1 MENKAITPEELTK
14 LKELNDQRGELVE
27 RFGILEINI
36 QDLEL
41 QKQKLI
47 GMLSNLKDTEGE
59 FGILLQEK
67 YGDVN
72 INLVTGEII
81 SR

>member
-1 MENKAITPEELTK
+1 MENKSITPEELTK
-14 LKELNDQRGELVE
+14 LKELNNQRGELVE
-27 RFGILEINI
+27 QFGIIEINI

-41 QKQKLI
+41 QKQRLI
-47 GMLSNLKDTEGE
+47 ETLSNLKNTEAEIGN
-59 FGILLQEK
+59 LLQEK

-81 SR
+81 PR

>member
-1 MENKAITPEELTK
+1 MENKVLTPEELSK
-14 LKELNDQRGELVE
+14 LQELNNKRGDLVE

-41 QKQKLI
+41 QKEQLI
-47 GMLSNLKDTEGE
+47 EELSQIKKAEVEIGA
-59 FGILLQEK
+59 LLQEK

-72 INLVTGEII
+72 INLSTGEII

>member
-1 MENKAITPEELTK
+1 MEKKAITPEELTK

>member
-72 INLVTGEII
+72 INLVTGDII
-81 SR
+81 PR

>member
-1 MENKAITPEELTK
+1 MENKVLTPEELSK
-14 LKELNDQRGELVE
+14 LQKLNNKRGELVE
-27 RFGILEINI
+27 KFGVIEINI

-41 QKQKLI
+41 QKEQLI
-47 GMLSNLKDTEGE
+47 EELSQIKKAEIEIGV
-59 FGILLQEK
+59 LLQQK

-72 INLVTGEII
+72 INLSTGEFT